1 MTGIYTITCL
11 KTNKVYVGQSINIK
25 RRFFVH
31 RSQLKNNHHRNS
43 YLQKAWNKY
52 GEENFVFEVKE
63 TCSKEELDEREI
75 FWIKVLESD
84 KRDKRYNLTNG
95 GDGVRG
101 YKHTKETKE
110 YLSEY
115 WTGRQQ
121 GENNTRAILTEQEV
135 KEIISLLLS
144 HVSFVKIAKQYGVS
158 KATIQ
163 MIKEKKMWAYLT
175 KDIVFTPRPK
185 IAKHKNISYCKDRN
199 VYVVMFNYKGVRH
212 LVGRFKNEEEA
223 YAKLQEAKAKIIV

>member
-11 KTNKVYVGQSINIK
+11 KNNKVYVGQSINIK

-84 KRDKRYNLTNG
+84 KRDKGYNLTNG

-135 KEIISLLLS
+135 KEIVSLLLS